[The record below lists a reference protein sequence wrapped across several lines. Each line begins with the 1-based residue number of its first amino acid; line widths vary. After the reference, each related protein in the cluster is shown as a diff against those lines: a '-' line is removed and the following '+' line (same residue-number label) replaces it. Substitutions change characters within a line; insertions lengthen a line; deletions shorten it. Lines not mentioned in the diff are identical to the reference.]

1 MAEAIDFENT
11 SGIVP
16 RSDFI
21 PERSPWVRVLPA
33 DWNTTLVDEISV
45 DVFAKVVLTKVENW
59 SITVTV
65 LAFIAENAA
74 IIAFDP
80 IKIPTEPAETAI
92 AA

>member
-1 MAEAIDFENT
+1 MANT

-16 RSDFI
+16 IFDFM
-21 PERSPWVRVLPA
+21 PERSPLVRVSPA
-33 DWNTTLVDEISV
+33 DLNATLVDEISV
-45 DVFAKVVLTKVENW
+45 HVFAKVVLTNVENCT
-59 SITVTV
+59 ITVTV

-80 IKIPTEPAETAI
+80 IKIPIEPAETAT